1 MLAMKRNNRRIL
13 LRVEATFSLKSKN
26 WPKSGLQGLK
36 IHTHQHLA
44 KKKEESSFLSHSIIY
59 MGLVEYIGL

>member
-1 MLAMKRNNRRIL
+1 
-13 LRVEATFSLKSKN
+13 
-26 WPKSGLQGLK
+26 LK

-44 KKKEESSFLSHSIIY
+44 KKDGKIFSHSIIY